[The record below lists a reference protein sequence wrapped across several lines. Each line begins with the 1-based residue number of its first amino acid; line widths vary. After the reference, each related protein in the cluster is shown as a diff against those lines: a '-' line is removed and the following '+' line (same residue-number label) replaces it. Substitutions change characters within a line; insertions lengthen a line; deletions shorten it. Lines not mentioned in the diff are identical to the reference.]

1 MKLLKY
7 IFLLTGIALVSF
19 SSSVLADWTL
29 SPTDSSINFM
39 SVKNAAVTE
48 VHQFRNVSGSVT
60 DNGDV
65 KISID
70 LTSVDTAISIRDDR
84 MKEMLFET
92 GLFPVATLS
101 ATVDSDALSGLS
113 AGKTMPIEAEFDLDL
128 HGKKQLLTANLQV
141 TGLENGG
148 LQVNS
153 INPIVIDSTAFKLDG
168 GVAALQKV
176 AKLNSIA
183 TSVPVNVQLF
193 FMKKN

>member
-7 IFLLTGIALVSF
+7 IFLSTGIALVSF
-19 SSSVLADWTL
+19 SSSAFADWTL
-29 SPTDSSINFM
+29 SPNGSNINFI
-39 SVKNAAVTE
+39 SVKNTTVAE
-48 VHQFRNVSGSVT
+48 IHQFKNISGSVT
-60 DNGDV
+60 DSGDV

-70 LTSVDTAISIRDDR
+70 LTSVDTAISVRDDR

-92 GLFPVATLS
+92 GKFPVATLS
-101 ATVDSDALSGLS
+101 STVDFDALSGLS
-113 AGKTMPIEAEFDLDL
+113 AGKTMPIEVEFDLDL
-128 HGKKQLLTANLQV
+128 HGNKQLLTANLQV

-153 INPIVIDSTAFKLDG
+153 INPIVIDSAAFKLDG
-168 GVAALQKV
+168 GVAALQQV

>member
-7 IFLLTGIALVSF
+7 IFLSTGIALVSF

-29 SPTDSSINFM
+29 SPTGSNINFM

-60 DNGDV
+60 DKGDV

-92 GLFPVATLS
+92 EQFPVAALS

-113 AGKTMPIEAEFDLDL
+113 AGKTMPIEVEFDLDL
-128 HGKKQLLTANLQV
+128 HGKKQLLTASLQV

-153 INPIVIDSTAFKLDG
+153 INPIVIDSTDFKLDG
-168 GVAALQKV
+168 GVAALQQV